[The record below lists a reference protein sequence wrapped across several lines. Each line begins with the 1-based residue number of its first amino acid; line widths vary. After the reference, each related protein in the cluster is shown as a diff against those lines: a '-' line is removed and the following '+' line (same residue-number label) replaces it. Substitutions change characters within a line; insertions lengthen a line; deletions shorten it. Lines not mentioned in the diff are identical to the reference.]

1 MNSNQ
6 KEQMR
11 LLELKKLQ
19 VLNQDELKER
29 IKLELKHKEFMSLN
43 YAEMEAKLR
52 IQGQTPIQTGVNS
65 PFIDDV
71 VNDYKEQYAQ
81 ESWYEEPV
89 ANGNDVNFKFVSE
102 EALTNFFMKLSEKE
116 IPFVMYDVA
125 TKKVMAY
132 SNGDGQLYHANGTAV
147 KAGDPV
153 KPSDI
158 DEQGF
163 EIPNLPPS
171 TTNTP

>member
-1 MNSNQ
+1 MNPTE

-11 LLELKKLQ
+11 LLELKQLQ

-29 IKLELKHKEFMSLN
+29 IKLELKHKEFMHLN
-43 YAEMEAKLR
+43 YAEMEAKLKLL
-52 IQGQTPIQTGVNS
+52 GLTPSQATVKS
-65 PFIDDV
+65 PFIDEV
-71 VNDYKEQYAQ
+71 VQDYREQYAQ

-89 ANGNDVNFKFVSE
+89 ISGNDANFKFVSD
-102 EALTNFFMKLSEKE
+102 EALTNFFMKLCEKKTS
-116 IPFVMYDVA
+116 FVMYDIA

-147 KAGDPV
+147 KAGEPL
-153 KPSDI
+153 KPSEI

-171 TTNTP
+171 TSNTP